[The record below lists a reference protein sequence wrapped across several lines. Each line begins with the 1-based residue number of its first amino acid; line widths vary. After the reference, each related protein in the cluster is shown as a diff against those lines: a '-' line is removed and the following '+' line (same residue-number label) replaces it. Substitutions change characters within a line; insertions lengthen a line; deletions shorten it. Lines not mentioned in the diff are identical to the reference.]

1 MNKIVDRL
9 KIVSYRLSK
18 YALPTSLKEEVKAI
32 IEEIENANK
41 R

>member
-18 YALPTSLKEEVKAI
+18 FALPTSIKKELKAI
-32 IEEIENANK
+32 IEELENA
-41 R
+41 